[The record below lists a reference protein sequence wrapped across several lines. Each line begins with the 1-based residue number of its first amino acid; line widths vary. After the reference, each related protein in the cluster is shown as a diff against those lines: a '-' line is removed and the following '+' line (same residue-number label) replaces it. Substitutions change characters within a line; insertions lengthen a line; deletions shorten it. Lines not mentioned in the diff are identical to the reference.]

1 MARFYKTS
9 SADFIDYLQE
19 PESSGAAG
27 ATDVSSAFADVKAI
41 PQDRELLSN
50 ILSGYEEEINAM
62 TQELQANPRGMRAL
76 EPRIANLRQR
86 MAADRQTGPL
96 KAIEDRYNQDVAN
109 QKGILENLESD
120 PVLAAKAMEDYRAN
134 IPPLNFDPQTK
145 MYNQI
150 NPMEVAKPLTQ
161 EDWTKWTTSR
171 AGIVENTLLQELS
184 NVEELDKYTKLHTR
198 GELEGVLKKRATEI
212 FATAITPD
220 MIKAEEQRRRYYG
233 LAGDPETNFID
244 SQGRLNLN
252 TTIGR
257 LLNSAVESV
266 TRESLKNWRTVDEDE
281 GRVEAMRSRMANQ
294 PASWWSDKLSAVWD
308 NRGTDMARS
317 RSTAVARE
325 ISSMLQGAT
334 TEDGYVVENVEINA
348 STGEPEVFLRLTP
361 PKPEI
366 DAFLP
371 QDVKDRLLSDWRAS
385 IRTKK
390 VPLNIEF
397 LPQLGFSPQFAGQIG
412 VYSQSKPNY
421 SRTGER
427 FEARR
432 PTVEEQRRAAGEQ
445 PRRAREGEPDEMIGP
460 RQPPAD
466 GQGSRR
472 QVDWNEDFQ

>member
-9 SADFIDYLQE
+9 SAEFIDYLQE
-19 PESSGAAG
+19 PESTGAAE
-27 ATDVSSAFADVKAI
+27 ASDVSSAFADIKAI
-41 PQDRELLSN
+41 PQDRELLAN
-50 ILSGYEEEINAM
+50 ILSGYEAEINEM

-76 EPRIANLRQR
+76 EPRISSLRQR

-109 QKGILENLESD
+109 QKGILDNLQDD

-134 IPPLNFDPQTK
+134 IPALNFDPQTK

-184 NVEELDKYTKLHTR
+184 NVEQLDRYTQLHTR

-220 MIKAEEQRRRYYG
+220 MIKAEDQRRRYYG

-281 GRVEAMRSRMANQ
+281 GRIEAMKSRISNQ

-317 RSTAVARE
+317 RSQTVARE

-334 TEDGYVVENVEINA
+334 TEDGYVVENVEINM
-348 STGEPEVFLRLTP
+348 STGEPEVFLRYTP
-361 PKPEI
+361 DKPEI
-366 DAFLP
+366 DPLLP
-371 QDVKDRLLSDWRAS
+371 QDIKNRMLSDWRAS

-427 FEARR
+427 FEGRR
-432 PTVEEQRRAAGEQ
+432 TNLDEQRRDARDQA
-445 PRRAREGEPDEMIGP
+445 RRARENDPERMVGP
-460 RQPPAD
+460 QQPPAA
-466 GQGSRR
+466 GRGTRR
-472 QVDWNEDFQ
+472 QADWNEDFQ